1 MRGTVMKKALGYLQ
15 KVQIAVGGVF
25 LSIFL
30 SSVVIQMGCRY
41 AGIAAIWTEDV
52 SMYAFIWAAFMGA
65 GAMVYEQRHFAFTS
79 ISDMMKN
86 ETAKQVLNLGIALVM
101 LVFSLLMFYYGCK
114 ITRQFWNYR
123 WVSIPDFKRG
133 PTWLCIPVCGA
144 TSALYLIGQI
154 GEDIQNLRKGG
165 R

>member
-1 MRGTVMKKALGYLQ
+1 MKKALGYLQ
-15 KVQIAVGGVF
+15 KIQILG
-25 LSIFL
+25 
-30 SSVVIQMGCRY
+30 SVVVQMACRY

-65 GAMVYEQRHFAFTS
+65 AAMVYEKQHFAFTS
-79 ISDMMKN
+79 VSDKLTN
-86 ETAKQVLNLGIALVM
+86 VKLKKILGIVIALIM
-101 LVFSLLMFYYGCK
+101 LTVAVLMFYYGCRV
-114 ITRQFWNYR
+114 TVQFWNYR

-154 GEDIQNLRKGG
+154 AEDVKDFMKN
-165 R
+165 

>member
-1 MRGTVMKKALGYLQ
+1 MC
-15 KVQIAVGGVF
+15 
-25 LSIFL
+25 
-30 SSVVIQMGCRY
+30 SSDLCRY

-65 GAMVYEQRHFAFTS
+65 AAMVYEKQHFAFTS
-79 ISDMMKN
+79 VSDKLTN
-86 ETAKQVLNLGIALVM
+86 EKLKKILGIVIALIM
-101 LVFSLLMFYYGCK
+101 LVVSILMFYYGFRVT
-114 ITRQFWNYR
+114 IQFWNYR

-154 GEDIQNLRKGG
+154 VEDVKALLNKQGG
-165 R
+165 K

>member
-1 MRGTVMKKALGYLQ
+1 MKKALSYLQ
-15 KVQIAVGGVF
+15 KIQIAVGG
-25 LSIFL
+25 IFL
-30 SSVVIQMGCRY
+30 CIFLGSVVIQMGCRY

-65 GAMVYEQRHFAFTS
+65 AAMVYEKQHFAFTS
-79 ISDMMKN
+79 VSDKLTN
-86 ETAKQVLNLGIALVM
+86 EKLKKILGIVIALIM
-101 LVFSLLMFYYGCK
+101 LVVSILMFYYGFRVT
-114 ITRQFWNYR
+114 IQFWNYR

-154 GEDIQNLRKGG
+154 VEDVKSLLNKQGG
-165 R
+165 K

>member
-1 MRGTVMKKALGYLQ
+1 MKKALGYLQ
-15 KVQIAVGGVF
+15 KIQIAAGG
-25 LSIFL
+25 IFL
-30 SSVVIQMGCRY
+30 CIFLGSIVIQMGCRY

-65 GAMVYEQRHFAFTS
+65 AAMVYEKQHFAFTS
-79 ISDMMKN
+79 VSDKLTN
-86 ETAKQVLNLGIALVM
+86 EKLKKILGIVIALIM
-101 LVFSLLMFYYGCK
+101 LVVSILMFYYGFRVT
-114 ITRQFWNYR
+114 IQFWNYR

-154 GEDIQNLRKGG
+154 AEDVKDLLKK
-165 R
+165 